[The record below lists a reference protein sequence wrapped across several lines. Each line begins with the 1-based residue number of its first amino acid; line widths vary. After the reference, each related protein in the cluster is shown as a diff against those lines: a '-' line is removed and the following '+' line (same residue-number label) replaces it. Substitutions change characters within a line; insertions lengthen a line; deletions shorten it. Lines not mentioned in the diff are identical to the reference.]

1 MRMGIHKKY
10 SLCMEIV
17 MMVEKSPEEGVFDGL
32 LIRVVD
38 CHPIHVGSEQLV
50 GGHCHGQV
58 LTTRILGPG
67 VV

>member
-1 MRMGIHKKY
+1 MGIHKKY

-17 MMVEKSPEEGVFDGL
+17 MMVEKCPEEGVFDGL
-32 LIRVVD
+32 LIRVID
-38 CHPIHVGSEQLV
+38 CHPIHVRSEQLV